1 MWPLISE
8 KQLGRVS
15 DIVRD
20 AAKRCD
26 LRVGSPDPLHDRDG
40 HFFGPVLF
48 DNVSPQDT
56 VAQEEVFGPVCAVST
71 FDDLDAA
78 AAIANGNKY
87 GLIAAV
93 WTSNINS
100 ALCLADDNV
109 GGQVY
114 VNTCAAGG
122 GVELPFGGF
131 RKAGF
136 GREKGFEALRTFCQ
150 SKTIIVKLD
159 R

>member
-1 MWPLISE
+1 MWPLISA

-78 AAIANGNKY
+78 AAIANGTKY

-93 WTSNINS
+93 WNRSG
-100 ALCLADDNV
+100 AR
-109 GGQVY
+109 GGRRQCHIPVRWP
-114 VNTCAAGG
+114 
-122 GVELPFGGF
+122 GVDRSGRRLTFGKSGSPD
-131 RKAGF
+131 G
-136 GREKGFEALRTFCQ
+136 
-150 SKTIIVKLD
+150 ID
-159 R
+159 